1 MSRTCHSLLSS
12 AFLSDDLFYVFLS
25 LARLD
30 LASNPGP
37 LSDQQKCDH
46 SGLFEAVLIQDAGQA
61 MLRDVPG
68 VLATIEMPLV
78 ES

>member
-1 MSRTCHSLLSS
+1 
-12 AFLSDDLFYVFLS
+12 
-25 LARLD
+25 LD

-46 SGLFEAVLIQDAGQA
+46 SRLFEAVLIPDADQA

-68 VLATIEMPLV
+68 VF
-78 ES
+78 SND